1 MEACECNDDCI
12 QRFFVAEG
20 ASHAEPVLTDFL
32 AAAIG
37 MAGLEGVCLRT
48 VRMPRFR

>member
-1 MEACECNDDCI
+1 MTIAFSA
-12 QRFFVAEG
+12 FFVAEG